1 MFLSR
6 GEWSSISVSD
16 SGVGIPK
23 QTSTHIF
30 EPFYTTKQ
38 RCKGTGLGLFQVQG
52 IVEQHG
58 GFISA
63 ESEVGRGSTFTVCLE
78 RVQDDA
84 VSQDITKRD
93 VPVGSG
99 ETILMVEDQDVVLL
113 VVKRCCYI

>member
-1 MFLSR
+1 MVF
-6 GEWSSISVSD
+6 ISVSV
-16 SGVGIPK
+16 SGVGITK
-23 QTSTHIF
+23 KTLTHIF
-30 EPFYTTKQ
+30 EPLYTTNQ
-38 RCKGTGLGLFQVQG
+38 CGKGTGLGLFQVQG

-63 ESEVGRGSTFTVCLE
+63 ESEVGRGSTFKVCLE
-78 RVQDDA
+78 RIQDDA